1 MEESKVAVKDKTKKV
16 AIRKNGEKIVSE
28 KEDAVTVIS
37 INGLNL
43 TLDNSLKKYAN
54 DPFFIEQTEKAN
66 RKFAQKKL

>member
-1 MEESKVAVKDKTKKV
+1 MEESKVAVKGKVKKV
-16 AIRKNGEKIVSE
+16 SIHKKEETIASE
-28 KEDAVTVIS
+28 KVDAVNVIS

-66 RKFAQKKL
+66 RKFAQKKS